1 MAKLSHIA
9 ATAVL
14 GAALTACA
22 AGGIIVQPPTIGSYD
37 PEMLGYAASRGALL
51 TQVVGNPFGVPQQEI
66 EAAVASSMTGAT
78 FGRHVTFAAKV
89 SPDYASPY
97 RVVFLLGPAPGAQA
111 SRLCDDPDQPT
122 AVPVDRLRALA
133 AFCSTDTVITS
144 IAGSAPK
151 TAVPNDPA
159 FRELIRRMTMD
170 LFPIRDPDEDDAEGE
185 IRIP

>member
-1 MAKLSHIA
+1 MAKLSQIA
-9 ATAVL
+9 ATAIL

-22 AGGIIVQPPTIGSYD
+22 AGGIITQPPTIGSYD
-37 PEMLGYAASRGALL
+37 PEMLGYAASRGAIL
-51 TQVVGNPFGVPQQEI
+51 TEVAGNPFGVPKHDVDE
-66 EAAVASSMTGAT
+66 AVASSMTGAT

-97 RVVFLLGPAPGAQA
+97 RVVVLLGPAPGAQA

-122 AVPVDRLRALA
+122 VVPVDRLRALA
-133 AFCSTDTVITS
+133 AFCSSDTVITS

-151 TAVPNDPA
+151 TATPNDPA

-170 LFPIRDPDEDDAEGE
+170 LFPIRDPDDDAAGE
-185 IRIP
+185 ILIP

>member
-1 MAKLSHIA
+1 MF
-9 ATAVL
+9 ATSRL
-14 GAALTACA
+14 AALSVACIALA
-22 AGGIIVQPPTIGSYD
+22 ACGRGAVTVQPPIIGSYD
-37 PEMLGYAASRGALL
+37 PEMLGYAASRGAIL
-51 TQVVGNPFGVPQQEI
+51 TEVTGNPFGVPKHDVD
-66 EAAVASSMTGAT
+66 AAVASSMTGAT

-97 RVVFLLGPAPGAQA
+97 RVVFLLGPAPGAQS

-133 AFCSTDTVITS
+133 AFCGAETVINS

-151 TAVPNDPA
+151 TALPNDPA

-170 LFPIRDPDEDDAEGE
+170 LFPIEDPDDDRGDV
-185 IRIP
+185 ILIP